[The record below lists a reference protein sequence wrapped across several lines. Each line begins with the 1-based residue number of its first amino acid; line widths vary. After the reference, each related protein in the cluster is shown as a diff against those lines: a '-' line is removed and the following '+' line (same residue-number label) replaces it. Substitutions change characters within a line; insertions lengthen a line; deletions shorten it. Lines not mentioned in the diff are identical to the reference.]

1 MTMLSLDGANPE
13 ELAPGARLGPY
24 AVVRTL
30 GVGGFG
36 VVYEARHD
44 FTEARVALKVLHPQR
59 AHDPRVRERFL
70 REARAAADVRHPH
83 VVEIYEVGETS
94 ETVYIAMRCLE
105 GPSLAAQ
112 IEAHGAM
119 ALADALDV
127 MLPVLSAV
135 QAAHDVGII
144 HRDLKPDN
152 VVLAREDHRLHPTLL
167 DFGIAKVSDAPV
179 AMTQTNMVFGTAHYM
194 SPEQARDTKTAS
206 VESDVWS
213 LGVMLFE
220 CVTGEVPWPGD
231 SLVGVQ
237 IRMLEQAEV
246 SAREKVPALP
256 EAFDEV
262 LRGAL
267 RRDAA
272 ERYPSARAFALAL
285 LPFARASARLKWSN
299 AFGAN
304 RTDPEAETP
313 TRPIAPPPPPTAT
326 PGVEVAVAHPPTRAP
341 RRLFAPAVLA
351 GLTLTAALVGAWRLA
366 APESAPHAA
375 ASPAPAPAPAP
386 RAANTPVAPAPP
398 PSVANTPVAPPP
410 RVANTPVAPA
420 AHDGGAQVAAPAAR
434 PRRPAAAPRPRR
446 RPRTGVPIL

>member
-1 MTMLSLDGANPE
+1 MGMLSLDGANPE
-13 ELAPGARLGPY
+13 ELGPGARLGPY

-30 GVGGFG
+30 GAGGFG
-36 VVYEARHD
+36 VVYEARHE
-44 FTEARVALKVLHPQR
+44 FTQARVALKVLHPQR

-70 REARAAADVRHPH
+70 REARAAANVRHPH
-83 VVEIYEVGETS
+83 VVEIYEVGETA
-94 ETVYIAMRCLE
+94 ETVYIAMRYLE

-112 IEAHGAM
+112 LEAHGAM
-119 ALADALDV
+119 SLPDALDV
-127 MLPVLSAV
+127 MLPVFSAV

-152 VVLAREDHRLHPTLL
+152 VVLAREDLRLHPTLL
-167 DFGIAKVSDAPV
+167 DFGIAKLNDGAV

-220 CVTGEVPWPGD
+220 CVTGDVPWPGD

-237 IRMLEQAEV
+237 IRMLEHAEV
-246 SAREKVPALP
+246 SAREQVPALP

-272 ERYPSARAFALAL
+272 ERFPTVRAFALAL
-285 LPFARASARLKWSN
+285 LPFARASARMKWSN

-313 TRPIAPPPPPTAT
+313 TKPIPPPQALTAT
-326 PGVEVAVAHPPTRAP
+326 PGVEVAVVHPPRATRG
-341 RRLFAPAVLA
+341 LFVPAVVLGLA
-351 GLTLTAALVGAWRLA
+351 LTAVLVGAWRFVLT
-366 APESAPHAA
+366 E
-375 ASPAPAPAPAP
+375 PAPPTP
-386 RAANTPVAPAPP
+386 RAATSVPV
-398 PSVANTPVAPPP
+398 PPP
-410 RVANTPVAPA
+410 RPPTPRTEIRPAVPAIQPPPPRPVVAPA
-420 AHDGGAQVAAPAAR
+420 AVAASDAGARVSPPTPR
-434 PRRPAAAPRPRR
+434 PRRAADPPRPHR

>member
-1 MTMLSLDGANPE
+1 MLSLDSANPA

-24 AVVRTL
+24 VVVRTL

-36 VVYEARHD
+36 VVYEARHG
-44 FTEARVALKVLHPQR
+44 FTQARVALKVLHPQY
-59 AHDPRVRERFL
+59 AHDPRVRARFL

-83 VVEIYEVGETS
+83 VVEIYEVGEAP
-94 ETVYIAMRCLE
+94 ETVYIAMRYLE

-112 IEAHGAM
+112 IDAHGAM
-119 ALADALDV
+119 PLADALDV

-152 VVLAREDHRLHPTLL
+152 VVLAREDQRLHPTLL
-167 DFGIAKVSDAPV
+167 DFGIAKVSDASV

-231 SLVGVQ
+231 SLVAVQ
-237 IRMLEQAEV
+237 IHMLEHAEV
-246 SAREKVPALP
+246 SARAKVPTLP
-256 EAFDEV
+256 EAFDEA

-267 RRDAA
+267 RRNAA
-272 ERYPSARAFALAL
+272 ERYPSVRAFALAL

-299 AFGAN
+299 AFGAS
-304 RTDPEAETP
+304 RTDPEGETP
-313 TRPIAPPPPPTAT
+313 TAPIPAPPLTAT
-326 PGVEVAVAHPPTRAP
+326 PGVEVAVAHPAP
-341 RRLFAPAVLA
+341 RRSRSLFVPAALA
-351 GLTLTAALVGAWRLA
+351 GLVLTAGLVGAWRVLL
-366 APESAPHAA
+366 PPPPP
-375 ASPAPAPAPAP
+375 AS
-386 RAANTPVAPAPP
+386 APAPP
-398 PSVANTPVAPPP
+398 RAAVSSPAPPASTPRTEIRPAAPPP
-410 RVANTPVAPA
+410 SPPPAPPSPAPVAARVAVDAGVAVVEPPR
-420 AHDGGAQVAAPAAR
+420 V
-434 PRRPAAAPRPRR
+434 RRPTEGRAPRR

>member
-1 MTMLSLDGANPE
+1 MLSLDGANPE
-13 ELAPGARLGPY
+13 ELGPGARLGPY

-30 GVGGFG
+30 GAGGFG

-44 FTEARVALKVLHPQR
+44 FTQARVALKVLHPQR

-70 REARAAADVRHPH
+70 REARAAANVRHPH

-105 GPSLAAQ
+105 GPSLASQ
-112 IEAHGAM
+112 LDAHGAM
-119 ALADALDV
+119 ALPDALDV

-152 VVLAREDHRLHPTLL
+152 VVLAREDLRLHPTLL
-167 DFGIAKVSDAPV
+167 DFGIAKLNDAPV

-194 SPEQARDTKTAS
+194 SPEQARDTKTAA

-237 IRMLEQAEV
+237 IRMLEHAEV
-246 SAREKVPALP
+246 SAREKVPTLP

-267 RRDAA
+267 RRDVT
-272 ERYPSARAFALAL
+272 ERYPTVRAFALAL
-285 LPFARASARLKWSN
+285 LPFARASARMKWSN

-313 TRPIAPPPPPTAT
+313 TKPIPPPPVLTAT
-326 PGVEVAVAHPPTRAP
+326 PGVEVAVVHPPRATRG
-341 RRLFAPAVLA
+341 LFVPAVVVGVA
-351 GLTLTAALVGAWRLA
+351 LTAMLVGAWRLVMLEPT
-366 APESAPHAA
+366 APT
-375 ASPAPAPAPAP
+375 P
-386 RAANTPVAPAPP
+386 RAATAAPAPP
-398 PSVANTPVAPPP
+398 PRRPVPRNEVRPAVPAVHPPAPRP
-410 RVANTPVAPA
+410 AVAPA
-420 AHDGGAQVAAPAAR
+420 AIVASDAGARPSAPAAR
-434 PRRPAAAPRPRR
+434 PRRPADHPRPHR

>member
-1 MTMLSLDGANPE
+1 MPMLSLDGANPE
-13 ELAPGARLGPY
+13 ELGPGARLGPY

-44 FTEARVALKVLHPQR
+44 FTGARVALKVLHPQR

-70 REARAAADVRHPH
+70 REARAAANVRHPH
-83 VVEIYEVGETS
+83 VVEIYEVGETA
-94 ETVYIAMRCLE
+94 ETVYIAMRYLE

-119 ALADALDV
+119 ALPDALDV

-152 VVLAREDHRLHPTLL
+152 VVLAREDLRLHPTLL
-167 DFGIAKVSDAPV
+167 DFGIAKINDAAV

-194 SPEQARDTKTAS
+194 SPEQARDTKTAA

-220 CVTGEVPWPGD
+220 CVTGEAPWPGD

-237 IRMLEQAEV
+237 IRMLEHAEV
-246 SAREKVPALP
+246 SVREKVPALP
-256 EAFDEV
+256 VAFDEV
-262 LRGAL
+262 VRGAL
-267 RRDAA
+267 RRDVTA
-272 ERYPSARAFALAL
+272 RFPTVRAFALAL
-285 LPFARASARLKWSN
+285 LPFARASARRKWSN

-313 TRPIAPPPPPTAT
+313 TKPIPPPEALTAT
-326 PGVEVAVAHPPTRAP
+326 TGVEVAVVHPPRSA
-341 RRLFAPAVLA
+341 RGLFVPAIVV
-351 GLTLTAALVGAWRLA
+351 GLVLTAMFVGAWHFVIS
-366 APESAPHAA
+366 E
-375 ASPAPAPAPAP
+375 PAPSTPRAATTVPAPPRPPAP
-386 RAANTPVAPAPP
+386 RTEIRPAVRAVQPPAPR
-398 PSVANTPVAPPP
+398 PVVVPAASGASDAGA
-410 RVANTPVAPA
+410 RVSAPA
-420 AHDGGAQVAAPAAR
+420 AH
-434 PRRPAAAPRPRR
+434 PRRPAEPSRPHR